1 MWLLIIN
8 GKRYRMSKRANC
20 RKESA
25 GEKNRLDETCLK
37 KRGLLFIRYLTT
49 IY

>member
-25 GEKNRLDETCLK
+25 GEKNLLV
-37 KRGLLFIRYLTT
+37 KRIEWTKRA
-49 IY
+49 